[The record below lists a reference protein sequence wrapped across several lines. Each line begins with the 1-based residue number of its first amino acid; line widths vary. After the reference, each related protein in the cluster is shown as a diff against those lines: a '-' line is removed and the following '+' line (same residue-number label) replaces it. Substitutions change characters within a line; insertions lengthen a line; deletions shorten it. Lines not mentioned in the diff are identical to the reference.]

1 MKLKKSLANQPWNH
15 PLIAYMRS
23 AFESK
28 NHIAESTETRDSSL
42 ASGRAFYFMATFRGI
57 ATQEC
62 PKVSE
67 SRIGKNRE
75 HRAQAALEKWSVYGP
90 TRVFYATVPREQFGP
105 VKPKRFV
112 HVKLG
117 QNGRNDER
125 RSGGG
130 SDPCK
135 TMARAF

>member
-1 MKLKKSLANQPWNH
+1 
-15 PLIAYMRS
+15 MRS

-42 ASGRAFYFMATFRGI
+42 APGRAFYFMATFRGI

-105 VKPKRFV
+105 VKPKHTAKFEPDSSTCEVGPRMA
-112 HVKLG
+112 
-117 QNGRNDER
+117 EMT
-125 RSGGG
+125 SGGD
-130 SDPCK
+130 SNPRTK
-135 TMARAF
+135 MASAF

>member
-90 TRVFYATVPREQFGP
+90 SDARILRDGSTRAVRARQTQA
-105 VKPKRFV
+105 
-112 HVKLG
+112 HG
-117 QNGRNDER
+117 QI
-125 RSGGG
+125 
-130 SDPCK
+130 
-135 TMARAF
+135 